1 MLLLYLI
8 IAVVAGLAELFTGT
22 FYLAAVAIAAL
33 IALLAG
39 LFLPHITLHWVF
51 LASSVLL
58 IIASAWLRHR
68 LARKASGVD
77 DLDLGQAVEVL
88 RGPDAQ
94 GRYRVR
100 YRGSEWPAVLE
111 EGNGACPGAAALI
124 VAHEGNLLHIAV
136 VPPSSRESLCPPPS
150 SASSSS

>member
-22 FYLAAVAIAAL
+22 FYLAAVALAAL
-33 IALLAG
+33 ITLLAG
-39 LFLPHITLHWVF
+39 FFLPHLTLHWVF
-51 LASSVLL
+51 LASGVLL
-58 IIASAWLRHR
+58 ILGSTWLRHR

-77 DLDLGQAVEVL
+77 DLDLGQAVEIL
-88 RGPDAQ
+88 RGPDAH
-94 GRYRVR
+94 GRYRVS

-111 EGNGACPGAAALI
+111 EGENACPGAAAVI
-124 VAHEGNLLHIAV
+124 VAHEGNLLHIALL
-136 VPPSSRESLCPPPS
+136 PPSAKESLCPPPS

>member
-8 IAVVAGLAELFTGT
+8 IAVIAGLAELFTGT
-22 FYLAAVAIAAL
+22 FYLAAVALAAL
-33 IALLAG
+33 ITLIAG
-39 LFLPHITLHWVF
+39 FVLPQLTLHWVF
-51 LASSVLL
+51 LASSIIL
-58 IIASAWLRHR
+58 ILASTWLRHR

-77 DLDLGQAVEVL
+77 DLDLGQAVEIL

-111 EGNGACPGAAALI
+111 EDDSACAGASAVI
-124 VAHEGNLLHIAV
+124 VAHEGNLLHIALL
-136 VPPSSRESLCPPPS
+136 PPSSRESLCPPPS